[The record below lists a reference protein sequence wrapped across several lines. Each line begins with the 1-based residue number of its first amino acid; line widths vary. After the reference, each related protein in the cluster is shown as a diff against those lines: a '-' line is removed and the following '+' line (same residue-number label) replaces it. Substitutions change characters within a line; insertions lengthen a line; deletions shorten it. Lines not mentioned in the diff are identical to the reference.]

1 MSNRAKSVAPWNES
15 IGMLRGL
22 RPVTRRESLTTS
34 LTLNEFLESKFKK
47 TNYKVGSVVAH
58 QVGTKYGID
67 PGVFSTVRKTPSQ
80 YIIATTGQILR
91 GEAPLDIFGWSTSL
105 SDDGNTIAVGSILN
119 DGVNGLNSGSCRVFT
134 RTTAEEAWI
143 QKGVDIDGEAAQ
155 DYSGW
160 DVSLSA
166 DGDRLVV
173 GAVFND
179 DGVNENTGHV
189 RIYDWN
195 AGTSQWS
202 QVGTD
207 INGSTA
213 GDFFGYSVALSTDK
227 SRIAIGAPYGFGK
240 RGYVSVYRET
250 SGSWTKIA
258 DVEGSAD
265 EGQFGK
271 RLALNDDGTRMV
283 VAAPHA
289 LRDTGVVYLYEVT
302 GAAVNSLATKIG
314 PGFKTKFGY
323 SLDYKANTLAATEFR
338 TTNPIQL
345 FDLSS
350 DSFES
355 EGDALSRRINQISSD
370 VNFNVK
376 LSRDTNHV
384 IISIPTQDTTENVID
399 STVTPQ
405 VKNLGKRA
413 IVRVYKRSAD
423 DWVQLAWDLT
433 SYAGNFDEYG
443 KSISISSDGSIIAVS
458 APRKDDGGVDRG
470 CVNAYTVRP
479 ISFYVKPTITLNGL
493 NPQPMQANTQYVESG
508 AVTDTGAVVTIVGD
522 IEDNTVEGNEF
533 VIRYTAS
540 SNFESTTVERTVVI
554 TKDPTVPV
562 LSFIGEEV
570 VKIPVN
576 GVFNDPGV
584 LSNVPGTITI
594 DDSEVDYQKIGE
606 YRIAYQATSTY
617 GIKSEILYRTVYIVY
632 ETEFDGQELSGKRV
646 CMSRD
651 GYICAVGDF
660 SEDTVKTY
668 EWDAITSEWK
678 QLGADITGP
687 TGSSFGADLAVSTD
701 GLTIAIGAPT
711 FNSPSVT
718 LTGLVRVYSYSFL
731 NNAWEV
737 RGDDIVD
744 GAYGDSMGQL
754 VAISGDGNVVSTG
767 TATPIGAKNPYV
779 FTYTFNAATDTFSQ
793 IHTYTEDVKLPGNV
807 ISKQFSISLNNEGS
821 RLLLG
826 VPVNNFTTGAVFLFD
841 TATGQ
846 TITSVFGGNV
856 GDALGQSVQ
865 FSIGGDRFVIGDV
878 ANEVVKVYSQSS
890 SGSWSQLGNAIT
902 DGVAGNS
909 LGSFVSLSTNG
920 NIVSFSAPSDE
931 QGQGL
936 IYQFAWNGTH
946 WLPNVNEIS
955 NNISGTLF
963 GRRFFV
969 TEDASRFMT
978 ESTFAFQAF
987 RWNSPR
993 AIFSLNGSRIIRRN
1007 VDEVYNYDY
1016 VTTPFNVVTEGVVNS
1031 AVSSDYLIKY
1041 IVTNNGQSD
1050 VVYQLVSVSGELLQL
1065 APDVLAFDE
1074 SATPLNLGWST
1085 SISDDGEQI
1094 AVGAPGFNN
1103 NTGLVKIYRFTPATI
1118 TWDLD
1123 VTLNGPTAG
1132 SSFGYDVCFSGDG
1145 QTIAIGA
1152 PDATNGVV
1160 SVFRYTSG
1168 AWTQLGPDLVG
1179 SADGKFGFSL
1189 GMNLDG
1195 SRVVVG
1201 EPRKAFDINTGA
1213 GGVTTYEYNGTN
1225 WSIVSELSYT
1235 NNQLEHELGYDV
1247 AMTSSNVVLIGA
1259 PTAGPGYV
1267 KLSSYLSGNVP
1278 IFAQPLVFGEKF
1290 GWAVSI
1296 DNSANS
1302 FAVSAPYYDNK
1313 RGRVLVFDAT
1323 TTPPSLKGN
1332 VIVGESP
1339 DDQFGLS
1346 LHMFGNGQKL
1356 MVRAKNGRVSNYT
1369 YNSGQWSV
1377 VDNEV
1382 LTTTA
1387 TDTNFGYALTGSSDG
1402 RRMVVSSPLYDQG
1415 AGLVQVFSNETTKI
1429 SNSDFVAPILTLLGP
1444 TPYRVE
1450 SNAAY
1455 VDQGVRRDDGET
1467 EFTTSGTVDT
1477 TVPGNYTV
1485 EYGAQD
1491 TAGNTSEAIS
1501 RTVTV
1506 VDTTMNNIVT
1516 TLDGPNNNHNNSSV
1530 QLSSDGTRVAIVTG
1544 VSPETETDQYRDIF
1558 ERQGHTPGDGVSG
1571 TSIGVQGNCK
1581 VYDLDA
1587 SVYPPT
1593 FTQFGQTITSSE
1605 RYFATSVKMSQ
1616 DGSKVA
1622 VMSSPDDCSTK
1633 VSVFGLQN
1641 QTYNSLPAPFPRSE
1655 TSSAVDNTFGLPSQ
1669 NQVQPITSNST
1680 FITSLDPRSRVFGNL
1695 FGRDGEKSYR
1705 YQNMATS
1712 SDGRVVAVGKPTSN
1726 GGSVSVY
1733 QLSDALVT
1741 IETFS
1746 QQGGAIAENGPFG
1759 ELDVSDDGSKIVFS
1773 SGTDTFVYN
1782 TSGNVKET
1790 QFSGTETFNAISH
1803 DGSVVA
1809 FPTAKNINFK
1819 PIILTGGDR
1828 ITIAYGETW
1837 VDPGFQCDDPVTVTG
1852 SVDSDVQGDHVVT
1865 YSTATNTQIR
1875 IVRVSAPSTE
1885 IVNLDGSSGQFSNVP
1900 YGPGFLGFKGQWRTQ
1915 DFALFT
1921 VPIQHGT
1928 LSPDNGFQL
1937 SITLNGRI
1945 PNAHGGG
1952 YQYMT
1957 LEVYTDNG
1965 FSSSIDF
1972 TSNGTG
1978 PGEAFSWNGSTF
1990 TDRVRTT
1997 DSVSGTLSGGDL
2009 VRGRVHLYNTYFT
2022 QFSMS
2027 AQLRFGPVSQITN
2040 RTPTITLTGFATNT
2054 IDTGE
2059 DFVDPGFTSDNP
2071 TDILTTEVNHTFPI
2085 AVSCRKA
2092 ILYKATSAVGVHAY
2106 AVRYVSV
2113 EKRPQM
2119 NVFRFQQNAWTQFAN
2134 AITIDESYDLHTTGD
2149 VCVSQFG
2156 SIVAFSKYS
2165 GSAGSIFVFQYSQ
2178 QIFPPAWVQLGSRI
2192 DLTGGSPGFSMAMS
2206 GDGKR
2211 LVIGNPSNQSGGVGD
2226 VLIYD
2231 YNDTSWVSRGQD
2243 LRSLTEGYF
2252 SGAGVTDHSMEY
2264 YGRTVDI
2271 SRDGTQLI
2279 IGSPRFDGLTRGHL
2293 SVFEL
2298 SMVDI
2303 GGVLV
2308 ENFVLK
2314 GDPLISGGTFANRVA
2329 LSNDGNTLITTDE
2342 DPNNATLERVVYYQ
2356 YDGTTW
2362 SDHGYN
2368 HPQSFSI
2375 SSDAGTALVKL
2386 TADGAQLYTLTG
2398 DFRIY
2403 TPTTVEVEAEWEQ
2416 RGADIT
2422 INSLTQP
2429 PVDTHPTPSAGNR
2442 YSPGQF
2448 VTTNNVIG
2456 YAVDLSQDG
2465 NTLAIGMPFLHFSP
2479 SIIRGAAAV
2488 FTYNSGTDAWSQ
2500 VGGLIVPKYEYK
2512 TGLKDVFGTLTS
2524 PGSDYSLNQDAEKVQ
2539 FHGACISLSGDGSYL
2554 CVGSPGY
2561 LQNPVD
2567 LPEKM
2572 DSLPNQGGLTSFTLF
2587 KRNTA
2592 YSPTNDHFSVGWQPI
2607 VTKYSNISESLQ
2619 KYKNKSDVDENKR
2632 ELLGLALQ
2640 VSSDGSFVAYDTR
2653 TDGVKVL
2660 AKGSSKTV
2668 GNILS
2673 GVNEFQRYIVN
2684 DSVLGTLIPDKTKYQ
2699 DGVTIGND
2707 DPDDGTWDE
2716 FVRSG
2721 LVSQPH
2727 LNIARGSSTHT
2738 QYPREP
2744 GFHFY
2749 LAPVSS
2755 ETFKDAN
2762 GTLQATGNY
2771 TDINGTPFPLAGTS
2785 LSSYVSSNSL
2795 VDAVQRGRNFVPLL
2809 HDQSP
2814 LLGPPRYDGTQN
2826 TITSPL
2832 SLDLSDGNLPL
2843 GHEYFHALTG
2853 DDRTYTSQS
2862 HTTTWNS
2869 PEGLGN
2875 TWGTGTQYNFRG
2887 STNYGFGEILSTSAD
2902 CKYMVTRRHLWGE
2915 FAAAGLSSWKGQD
2928 IGTSGVSSQSHLDA
2942 YTGLSDPSH
2951 HMNLLTDYHSFSE
2964 VYVYYRD
2971 SPEDDWVLKGEATP
2985 TMGGGSDKTTTS
2997 ALRYSEA
3004 LELHSGKNIVSLSG
3018 TGRYLNKLEKINGSY
3033 WMNDFGT
3040 SWFGTSFPI
3049 GTLKESLED
3058 SNMDKIVLME
3068 YTMESGIAIP
3078 VTFGR
3083 SWQVNF
3089 TLETR
3094 VVSSF
3099 LNENKPVFTFIFY
3112 APQEPRH
3119 RLGSQHGGFSV
3130 VFNLNP
3136 YQTINLTIHAPGL
3149 KDSSEADYSSL
3160 LSEQF
3165 ASTDFQL
3172 FGAHQD
3178 FSTLLNT
3185 GSQDVQIS
3193 YDNGLITVNVVG
3205 TPQSPH
3211 TYQFVHEELEKQK
3224 EFWDV
3229 ESFVGFSGFV
3239 TLGPYDESSLYL
3251 KDLELTWGTG
3261 PLTTTRAAALGPSD
3275 PALYLIPRNA
3285 IYKTLLESETSSYTR
3300 NMRSING
3307 RHCGLALCME
3317 NFGTESH
3324 ISDDG
3329 MTLLISNFIGVPGDY
3344 QFNKRGNRDK
3354 RTQERWESFSP
3365 MDEMNDFGNCVY
3377 IFKYDQSKNKWVPKS
3392 HKPLLIHGVEI
3403 EVEEMIANQ
3412 RIGRDE
3418 GGYYTFKYGRKEK
3431 CGYDPYAPPR
3441 VETQFHNDLPTSGP
3455 GPSTPGSLYTGMNGF
3470 GNYITEFQVD
3480 VPRSSPPV
3488 DADFNALRE
3497 YLEVNNPCHR
3507 IAPYPIFP
3515 SYFDFRFHAKDSEVA
3530 KHGDGVLGVQT
3541 PFGDNTA
3548 NGDGY
3553 EWDTVSNVRAPVQP
3567 GHHQCR
3573 RRDNL
3578 DYTSQFA
3585 RSCSLSGDGNVV
3597 AICEPNWN
3605 PLYDG
3610 NDIGKA
3616 DGTFESGTI
3625 PDYPGPAGPH
3635 SHGTWNKDLVY
3646 QRIHRDFCR
3655 STVTTG
3661 SVQYDEHDTTQ
3672 IPGGGPLPPHKGGDT
3687 KYWVPYRPSSDITSG
3702 AQRTHFESPGL
3713 VARGYRNAV
3722 RPGDPGRVLFLRY
3735 NSAEDKYDIDKS
3747 LPPFYSIQLLNHV
3760 EDSVRQM
3767 RHNIN
3772 TSSNL
3777 LDSQG
3782 GFQYTIFKC
3791 ELNYTGDEVTFF
3803 ACYPSDFM
3811 QRHGISSVTNR
3822 AGIYTFK
3829 LKATIPEETVRAET
3843 GDTPSAWGSNFYTSW
3858 YPPQWFE
3865 NPLTV
3870 NAPNHLGHPH
3880 EGWVLTYTNQW
3891 ELKSKIL
3898 TDDFGAIHDIPN
3910 TQLYF
3915 KGDTSLVHSGP
3926 NHDPNKFN
3934 VVHDLGIGLQVAYPG
3949 WDYPMQIVEPMTHLA
3964 WYIRGETRDDD
3975 KDAKVITQRRYLNN
3989 WRSTHPG
3996 HSWENLLTTPQF
4008 PLGLK
4013 SYEDGSILFYGGMV
4027 TSETRV
4033 WLFQNSTNVI
4043 PDDFFGTSYPQTN
4056 DPNRVDF
4063 TVVSAVYAPSTKR
4076 LVVTNYTKP
4085 QPAAGTPTTFPDP
4098 QLIISLCQFETD
4110 TNDASM
4116 MYGKLRKIYS
4126 FDNYDN
4132 FVSTYDT
4139 SYSYGRTNSDLVL
4152 TSGLKTD
4159 YVIDASGVVGLPQT
4173 AVVGLAGVAAGFET
4187 FQPFTMPGLS
4197 LAVNEDASVI
4207 LFSSGANFKKNVF
4220 RGNGSTPE
4228 EIRTGNGAVHGAINS
4243 SPPFI
4248 SGLQEFAQVH
4258 TITYSTIEQTT
4269 DDWAVQTVIPNDTT
4283 PFLESYGFLG
4293 DGASSLI
4300 TYDATIHKS
4309 GVSNGDRSIG
4319 YGNYPSKLW
4328 PTSYLTLSPNNQY
4341 LSIGKPIYDPS
4352 NATTTNLG
4360 FREGSVSV
4368 LKAENIEKPRKS
4380 VKNLT
4385 LLDIL
4390 NKIDIA
4396 SPTQNL
4402 GNKHILNLYE
4412 PLTIAMSRDGK
4423 TIAIASPLGKV
4434 SNPQTQTFPFYE
4446 GEKYFTLASE
4456 VNTEDEWVNAPSP
4469 TDYYHLR
4476 DTYTSDKNL
4485 RSWVQ
4490 LYSLVDGRWVE
4501 KGKLIKPVDTG
4512 APGRPI
4518 IYNPHSSID
4527 LPNSDEHTN
4536 GMMHYPGQMD
4546 YTPKNFR
4553 ISLGQFMDLSEDG
4566 SRLVVSAMKA
4576 SLNSNTSGIRNPSQ
4590 KPEQIHEV
4598 YIYDYNAVADEWT
4611 ANRTPDGRFKA
4622 FDGGDYT
4629 TFPERIFVNNV
4640 YNHSLDTTTGIY
4652 SNELQWDDVYLD
4664 ATQTEDKD
4672 NGSER
4677 ERRTVGSVSGVAIS
4691 PNGQRISVSFS
4702 NYSSSNLGS
4711 YPTDTYPGAP
4721 SIPDT
4726 SRCVEMVLVFE
4737 YHKNWFKYPTEE
4749 ENAIV
4754 HEIGG
4759 LVRNS
4764 EPAAQPHFD
4773 DNVGLN
4779 VFPRNVNASGQTFGV
4794 NIFQAQKQ
4802 LFTGWSNYTP
4812 KTKDYE
4818 NVYITG
4824 GEYANWKLLHW
4835 EFFTG
4840 ELRLAEVN
4848 NQYEHAAQP
4857 GSYTRALDIPHSIV
4871 SGLKFCGNDA
4881 VLIERYDNSAGTD
4894 KGVYEK
4900 QYDGPSRVNPRVKF
4914 TQYNPPVTE
4923 IVSEHNLEPISRPA
4937 KKKLCS
4943 YGFVDFGSFYH
4954 DEHLKAH
4961 NAYKFPCL
4969 LVLDELAPYQDASGT
4984 PYSTSIPGYTGA
4996 DINYIPNAGIKR
5008 QVVQTD
5014 GGYAVEWAEGAM
5026 NLRPTNTTGT
5036 PAFDEY
5042 PLENEDGGKDG
5053 THWIN
5058 PITGW
5063 IRVDFCRKLPVEF
5076 QRDYYGNIVSGLQGQ
5091 YAAMG
5096 AERFDE
5102 TPFSV
5107 DVASTYVNAEGHIQ
5121 PTRVVFGIP
5130 QAANHRGKI
5139 AVFDITTAKR
5149 PIEMVNAANFRNY
5162 DVILEQVGS
5171 DIFGDEVK
5179 GRFGE
5184 SVSISEDGLRI
5195 AVGNRP
5201 FYLDPSRGADYDTP
5215 VPTKVYLCEWDAA
5228 RLQFI
5233 TSVTTQFPVVG
5244 PLEDP
5249 LLNEPSLASSVP
5261 TLTEYQNFFANTV
5274 DSCAYTKFGRPPCL
5288 ELPDIDVGMQS
5299 DGTILF
5305 EKPHVVWIDS
5315 RYRAAKV
5322 KLSGDG
5328 TRVLVSVFNGFYVL
5342 DLGDPSQLMFSQ
5354 IGTAIK
5360 EATPSSVGM
5369 GGFRYVWDQN
5379 EFPYS
5384 NATFSQDGKTVVV
5397 PWGNIPDE
5405 FASFDGDFE
5414 KKFSI
5419 FALNDSNTVWVETET
5434 QTVEGASVGWARD
5447 GSYTTN
5453 NSAPVEHTYLAVL
5466 SGDKNRVTSIYMGTP
5481 STTATPGLSGVP
5493 LDPVLRQYLISGTQQ
5508 IPSWSQIGVDIILQ
5522 GKDLNRQSISSAILC
5537 ESQHITEYNVFKK
5550 TRFRRPCAFTMSD
5563 AGDKIAIGQDN
5574 DYVFYSQARKV
5585 ESASFTGS
5593 YGDTISTGSVTIFSY
5608 DAVNTTWKTQKV
5620 AVPDDENLLNF
5631 QGGGIR
5637 RQYAP
5642 GSAVNPETWFDLRR
5656 RARFGHALEF
5666 SGDGNTLVVSAPELR
5681 NGLGTI
5687 FFFDTSAEVVTE
5699 KLTTNTRFHNT
5710 ETIYDGEIH
5719 DNLGN
5724 PGGLGSF
5731 GYSLAVNND
5740 ATRMVVS
5747 VPDYAKFYDHWL
5759 RPSTWPLG
5767 ANSGRV
5773 IVADYDSTLT
5783 PVRRVTNPYLRTLGG
5798 SETLVPYAIEQVQG
5812 LSVGFSG
5819 ASSRFNYDGG
5829 EVLALLTGK
5838 KAVFIS
5844 DDGNTIGYT
5853 VTGDQFTAVGT
5864 RLDDGGFP
5872 YPMANQVRPWLYTT
5886 DPDRG
5891 LYQRVVVATKDQD
5904 GNFVAR
5910 ANNIFSKRL
5919 KDHYSLSPASNREVR
5934 DQKKE
5939 YMYVSDDGKRVIYSA
5954 QSRAHDLLITNAS
5967 FDSSPHIFAFYY
5979 DDVTGQYEEQGLGDV
5994 LAGPGY
6000 NYTVSRPQYPRAN
6013 TQLSAGHFSRES
6025 TAGFFTTRY
6034 PANYGGT
6041 YPFPYKI
6048 RAARSYE
6055 FSMDKT
6061 GNKVVVLSP
6070 FERGGTTNAI
6080 TFDYP
6085 LVTTGPAPVTQ
6096 WLWSAGV
6103 HTFIWKSETTERY
6116 EQGTGTTTSLGS
6128 NPVTLQKGF
6137 DPEPPSP
6144 TNDNSQIV
6152 LSTSSQ
6158 AGTRA
6163 EDHKLAM
6170 SRDGTKLILICHV
6183 VDGGG
6188 TSTGTKVSVYEWD
6201 ESNLQWTFLN
6211 TTNLTYSALSVSF
6224 SPSDLDMN
6232 SQALSDYSSPQDVLP
6247 NPAVSEDG
6255 SRLVLEYRQG
6265 PVLKR
6270 KEVVFDI
6277 QSSGLLQF
6285 VSSFSVTTQN
6295 GAGGGDATVQYGS
6308 ASDPQIT
6315 PRLSRDGSRLFQ
6327 QSYQNGVFGIGVFD
6341 CTTGTSLELVET
6353 DQDRIKGQSSFHY
6366 DTVFNI
6372 SQSDETTNIIVSS
6385 PYEDTGNSQVK
6396 GVFDIYE
6403 IFDATLPVGFD
6414 NQNVTIIDSPTDSE
6428 VIGGY
6433 QLQANIRFGESI
6445 DVAGDNIIISRG
6457 GIHNTGTGI
6466 MVDKDGSARRDG
6478 LLTFIN
6484 NGGLEVAEIW
6494 SKTGSTW
6501 SKDSTYQRLKTT
6513 TNNLTD
6519 TNHLYELTSWSSV
6532 FPWMAN
6538 AKISDGGDFSIF
6550 GLRSIKEWASDATT
6564 TTRQRNQISLLK
6576 RTHDLT
6582 PPIALVGPS
6591 VVEVAAGTT
6600 YVDQGATADAGL
6612 TVVTSGEVNTD
6623 ILGTYVVRY
6632 TVTRTGLSNF
6642 VERTVKVVLPTAPP
6656 TVTLIGDAS
6665 VTLEQPVSYTEPDP
6679 PATFTG
6685 GVLERYGVPPDGS
6698 VSGVFTI
6705 RYVVR
6710 NGLGVAQAERT
6721 VTINPDTTPPI
6732 LTIFGGDIV
6741 HKVNTNYRDPSFIG
6755 SDGNENVL
6763 TTTPPYLL
6771 TVKDIGNF
6779 RGTTQIT
6786 YSATDQ
6792 VGNTGTQLRSV
6803 TVKDDFEASTV
6814 TTPESVV
6821 AIAGTGNRVA
6831 SVVGQDLSLHETG
6844 GALVNTW
6851 TGVGAQTVKLNSD
6864 GTVIAFTTSSRVFVY
6879 EYTSSWVE
6887 RQPEAAYSGFGVPGA
6902 TAFSIELSDDA
6913 STLAVSYPGGTTAF
6927 IEEVA
6932 VFRWNG
6938 TAYTLDYNQGSAESI
6953 GLGTSMSL
6961 KSDGT
6966 RLALG
6971 YPNKNF
6977 STGADI
6983 ASTVYSFTTPSPIL
6997 NGVRKVGIFA
7007 KYYKLTSYGVYGA
7020 NNTMYWSF
7028 NLGSSWKLSWEWY
7041 IYGPRWGGA
7050 DDMRFIYFATNPITA
7065 YQASVHNGYNNF
7077 YEFWLGDTHQI
7088 RDNRDVYQKTA
7099 NVYYGTRRFL
7109 KVEVEYDNGV
7119 MTSTVR
7125 DLYSQELISTISHDF
7140 GTAHQHLWNTQTY
7153 FGFSGR
7159 TGGVSSSQWIRNI
7172 NLSSVVENVG
7182 EVEVFD
7188 RAGPSS
7194 WSRAGDVIT
7203 GGIENQKLG
7212 SVVKLSGDGSTLVN
7226 VNNGRD
7232 GNGQK
7237 VEVFA
7242 KTGANWVKNQTLL
7255 DNVITRTTDANDGD
7269 DRVDISDDGSLLVYA
7284 KGVGTETYTTHPNG
7298 LTSKTLDG
7306 FKLDGGV
7313 YKHAMVIPS
7322 LPSASTQ
7329 RVVLARNKSKVLINS
7344 SVFDIAE
7351 SIFTPII
7358 TLNQSD
7364 DVDPLVVSSY
7374 SEQGGVSSDGATV
7387 QIHSSSET
7395 VLSTAG
7401 IYRVRYFTSTGGF
7414 RVRTVQILG

>member
-1 MSNRAKSVAPWNES
+1 MSNRTKSVAPWNES

-105 SDDGNTIAVGSILN
+105 TDDGNTIAVGSILN

-166 DGDRLVV
+166 DGDRLVI

-207 INGSTA
+207 LNGSTA

-227 SRIAIGAPYGFGK
+227 SRIAIGSPYGFGK

-302 GAAVNSLATKIG
+302 GAAVNNLATKIG
-314 PGFKTKFGY
+314 PGFDTKFGY
-323 SLDYKANTLAATEFR
+323 SLDYKANTLAVTEFR

-355 EGDALSRRINQISSD
+355 EGDALSRQINQISSD

-384 IISIPTQDTTENVID
+384 IISIPTQDTTENVLD
-399 STVTPQ
+399 STITPQ
-405 VKNLGKRA
+405 VKNQGKRA

-433 SYAGNFDEYG
+433 SYADNFDEYG
-443 KSISISSDGSIIAVS
+443 KSISISADGSIITVS
-458 APRKDDGGVDRG
+458 APRKDDGGVDTG
-470 CVNAYTVRP
+470 CVTAYTVRP

-617 GIKSEILYRTVYIVY
+617 GIKSEILYRTIYVVY

-678 QLGADITGP
+678 QLGSDITGP

-718 LTGLVRVYSYSFL
+718 LTGLVRVYRYSFL
-731 NNAWEV
+731 NNTWEV

-779 FTYTFNAATDTFSQ
+779 FTYTFNTATDTFSQ

-807 ISKQFSISLNNEGS
+807 ISKQFSISLNNDGS

-846 TITSVFGGNV
+846 TIASIFGGNV
-856 GDALGQSVQ
+856 GDGLGQSVQ
-865 FSIGGDRFVIGDV
+865 FSIGGDRFAVGDV
-878 ANEVVKVYSQSS
+878 ANEVVKVYGQSS

-909 LGSFVSLSTNG
+909 LGSFVSLSSNG

-946 WLPNVNEIS
+946 WLPNVSEFT
-955 NNISGTLF
+955 NNITGTLF

-987 RWNSPR
+987 KWNSPR
-993 AIFSLNGSRIIRRN
+993 AIFSLNGSRIIRKN

-1016 VTTPFNVVTEGVVNS
+1016 VTTSFNVVTEGVVNS

-1065 APDVLAFDE
+1065 ALNVVAFDE

-1085 SISDDGEQI
+1085 SISSDGEQI

-1103 NTGLVKIYRFTPATI
+1103 STGLVKIYRFAPATI

-1123 VTLNGPTAG
+1123 VTLNGPNAG

-1145 QTIAIGA
+1145 QTIASSA
-1152 PDATNGVV
+1152 PDSGIVR
-1160 SVFRYTSG
+1160 VFRYTSG

-1189 GMNLDG
+1189 AMNQDG
-1195 SRVVVG
+1195 SRVAIG
-1201 EPRKAFDINTGA
+1201 EPRKAFDVNTGA

-1225 WSIVSELSYT
+1225 WSIVSDLSYT

-1296 DNSANS
+1296 ESSGDS

-1323 TTPPSLKGN
+1323 TTPPSLKGGP
-1332 VIVGESP
+1332 IVGEAP
-1339 DDQFGLS
+1339 GDQFGSS

-1356 MVRAKNGRVSNYT
+1356 MVRAKSGRVSNYA

-1402 RRMVVSSPLYDQG
+1402 RRMVISSPLYDQG
-1415 AGLVQVFSNETTKI
+1415 AGLVQVFSNETSKI

-1444 TPYRVE
+1444 TPYRVG
-1450 SNAAY
+1450 SNNPY

-1467 EFTTSGTVDT
+1467 EFTATESVDT
-1477 TVPGNYTV
+1477 ATPGNYTV
-1485 EYGAQD
+1485 EYQAQD
-1491 TAGNTSEAIS
+1491 TAGNFSEVIS

-1506 VDTTMNNIVT
+1506 VDTATNNIVA

-1544 VSPETETDQYRDIF
+1544 VSPEKETDQYRDIKGPGF
-1558 ERQGHTPGDGVSG
+1558 VPYEELQQSIGDGMSG
-1571 TSIGVQGNCK
+1571 SSIGVQGNCK
-1581 VYDLDA
+1581 VYDLDT

-1593 FTQFGQTITSSE
+1593 FMQFGQTITSSE
-1605 RYFATSVKMSQ
+1605 RYFATSVKMTR
-1616 DGSKVA
+1616 DGTKLA

-1641 QTYNSLPAPFPRSE
+1641 ETFTSLTAPFPRTE
-1655 TSSAVDNTFGLPSQ
+1655 TSSATDNIFGLPSQ

-1680 FITSLDPRSRVFGNL
+1680 FIASLDPRHRVFGNL
-1695 FGRDGEKSYR
+1695 FGRDGEKPYR

-1712 SDGRVVAVGKPTSN
+1712 SDGKVIAVGKPTSS

-1733 QLSDALVT
+1733 QLSNALVT

-1746 QQGGAIAENGPFG
+1746 QQGGNIAENGPFG
-1759 ELDVSDDGSKIVFS
+1759 ELDVSDDGSKIIFS

-1782 TSGNVKET
+1782 TSGVKEA

-1803 DGSVVA
+1803 DGTVIA
-1809 FPTAKNINFK
+1809 FPTAKNIDYK
-1819 PIILTGGDR
+1819 PITLLGGDR
-1828 ITIAYGETW
+1828 ITIAYGEAW
-1837 VDPGFQCDDPVTVTG
+1837 VDPGYQCDDAVTVTG

-1875 IVRVSAPSTE
+1875 IVRVSAPPASE
-1885 IVNLDGSSGQFSNVP
+1885 IVNLSGSSGQITNIP
-1900 YGPGFLGFKGQWRTQ
+1900 YGPGFLGFRGQWRTQ

-1928 LSPDNGFQL
+1928 LSPDDGFIL

-1957 LEVYTDNG
+1957 LQVYTDNG
-1965 FSSSIDF
+1965 FSSSINF

-1990 TDRVRTT
+1990 TNRVRTKQAA
-1997 DSVSGTLSGGDL
+1997 SGTLSGGDF
-2009 VRGRVHLYNTYFT
+2009 VRGRLHLYNTYFT
-2022 QFSMS
+2022 EFEMS
-2027 AQLRFGPVSQITN
+2027 AQLQFGSVTLTPS

-2092 ILYKATSAVGVHAY
+2092 ILYKATSGDAGVHAY

-2119 NVFRFQQNAWTQFAN
+2119 NLYRFQQNTWTQFAN
-2134 AITIDESYDLHTTGD
+2134 AITVDESYDLHTTGD

-2192 DLTGGSPGFSMAMS
+2192 DLTGESPGFSMAMS

-2211 LVIGNPSNQSGGVGD
+2211 LVIGNPSNQQGGTGE

-2243 LRSLTEGYF
+2243 LRTLTEGYF

-2279 IGSPRFDGLTRGHL
+2279 IGSPRFDALKRGHL

-2298 SMVDI
+2298 SNDEF
-2303 GGVLV
+2303 L
-2308 ENFVLK
+2308 LK

-2375 SSDAGTALVKL
+2375 SSDTGTALVKL
-2386 TADGAQLYTLTG
+2386 TADGTQLYTLTG

-2422 INSLTQP
+2422 ISSLTQP

-2465 NTLAIGMPFLHFSP
+2465 NTLAIGMPFLTFSP

-2488 FTYNSGTDAWSQ
+2488 FTYDSGTDAWSQ
-2500 VGGLIVPKYEYK
+2500 SGGLIVPKYEYK
-2512 TGLKDVFGTLTS
+2512 AGLKDLFDPPHGS
-2524 PGSDYSLNQDAEKVQ
+2524 GSDYSLNQDAEKVQ

-2592 YSPTNDHFSVGWQPI
+2592 YSPTNNHFSVGWQPI

-2619 KYKNKSDVDENKR
+2619 KYKNKSYVDENKR

-2653 TDGVKVL
+2653 TDGVKIL
-2660 AKGSSKTV
+2660 ARGSNKTV

-2673 GVNEFQRYIVN
+2673 GINDFQRYTVN
-2684 DSVLGTLIPDKTKYQ
+2684 DSVLGALVPDKTKYG
-2699 DGVTIGND
+2699 DGVKVSFD

-2716 FVRSG
+2716 FVPSG

-2727 LNIARGSSTHT
+2727 LNIARTSSTHT

-2744 GFHFY
+2744 GFHWY
-2749 LAPVSS
+2749 MAPVSS
-2755 ETFKDAN
+2755 SVFKDSN
-2762 GTLQATGNY
+2762 GVIQAHGNY
-2771 TDINGTPFPLAGTS
+2771 DNSNGNKCNLAGTS
-2785 LSSYVSSNSL
+2785 ISNYVTSDSVGAAGNFTTENK
-2795 VDAVQRGRNFVPLL
+2795 RGRNFAPLL

-2814 LLGPPRYDGTQN
+2814 LLGPPIYGGANN
-2826 TITSPL
+2826 TIPSPL
-2832 SLDLSDGNLPL
+2832 SLDLTDGNIPS
-2843 GHEYFHALTG
+2843 GTQYFHILVG
-2853 DDRTYTSQS
+2853 DDRTYTSQTQ
-2862 HTTTWNS
+2862 TTTWDS

-2875 TWGTGTQYNFRG
+2875 TWGSTFNNQYNFRG
-2887 STNYGFGEILSTSAD
+2887 STNYNFGEILSTSAD
-2902 CKYMVTRRHLWGE
+2902 CRYMVTRRHLWGE
-2915 FAAAGLSSWKGQD
+2915 FAAAGLGSWKGQH
-2928 IGTSGVSSQSHLDA
+2928 TGVTSSQSHLDA
-2942 YTGLSDPSH
+2942 YISNPPSGMDASH
-2951 HMNLLTDYHSFSE
+2951 HKNLLTDYHSFSE

-2971 SPEDDWVLKGEATP
+2971 SPDDDWVLKGEATP
-2985 TMGGGSDKTTTS
+2985 SMGESIDLDSVSAWSTQGIDRRTALKTATS

-3004 LELHSGKNIVSLSG
+3004 LELHSGKNIISFSG
-3018 TGRYLNKLEKINGSY
+3018 ADIYLDKLERINGSFWINKY
-3033 WMNDFGT
+3033 GYDSSSYT
-3040 SWFGTSFPI
+3040 HTPVD
-3049 GTLKESLED
+3049 LQESLQITQD
-3058 SNMDKIVLME
+3058 IIYLKPP
-3068 YTMESGIAIP
+3068 THPQESGIAFP

-3083 SWQVNF
+3083 SWQVK
-3089 TLETR
+3089 
-3094 VVSSF
+3094 F
-3099 LNENKPVFTFIFY
+3099 LLPAFAAPSEGELVFIFF
-3112 APQEPRH
+3112 AVNEPRH
-3119 RLGSQHGGFSV
+3119 RFSSQHGGFTIFLDFGTQRVTIRKPTVQNITNTNVYSSTGPVPYDLSV
-3130 VFNLNP
+3130 VDFFISNP
-3136 YQTINLTIHAPGL
+3136 TPT
-3149 KDSSEADYSSL
+3149 EA
-3160 LSEQF
+3160 EI
-3165 ASTDFQL
+3165 T
-3172 FGAHQD
+3172 
-3178 FSTLLNT
+3178 
-3185 GSQDVQIS
+3185 
-3193 YDNGLITVNVVG
+3193 YDNGTITI
-3205 TPQSPH
+3205 TLRYQLHPPDTF
-3211 TYQFVHEELEKQK
+3211 TYTFTGDELLAQK
-3224 EFWDV
+3224 NLW
-3229 ESFVGFSGFV
+3229 
-3239 TLGPYDESSLYL
+3239 
-3251 KDLELTWGTG
+3251 DLESYAGLGAYSNSSSTKIAVQDLHITWGTG
-3261 PLTTTRAAALGPSD
+3261 PLTATRAVALGEFD
-3275 PALYLIPRNA
+3275 PAGYLIPRNA

-3317 NFGTESH
+3317 NFGTEAC
-3324 ISDDG
+3324 IADDG
-3329 MTLLISNFIGVPGDY
+3329 MTILISNFIGVPGDY
-3344 QFNKRGNRDK
+3344 QFNKRQARNK

-3392 HKPLLIHGVEI
+3392 HKPLLIHGVEV
-3403 EVEEMIANQ
+3403 EVEDMVANQ
-3412 RIGRDE
+3412 ST
-3418 GGYYTFKYGRKEK
+3418 GGYGQTEK
-3431 CGYDPYAPPR
+3431 VGYDPYALPR

-3470 GNYITEFQVD
+3470 GNYITQFNVD

-3488 DADFNALRE
+3488 DADLNALRE

-3507 IAPYPIFP
+3507 IAPYPIFA
-3515 SYFDFRFHAKDSEVA
+3515 SYFDFRFHSKDSTQK
-3530 KHGDGVLGVQT
+3530 KHGGGVLGVQT

-3553 EWDTVSNVRAPVQP
+3553 EWDTLNSLRAPIQP

-3585 RSCSLSGDGNVV
+3585 RSCSLSGDGNVI

-3616 DGTFESGTI
+3616 DGTFEVGTI
-3625 PDYPGPAGPH
+3625 ADWPGPAGPH
-3635 SHGTWNKDLVY
+3635 GGSGTWNKDLVY

-3655 STVTTG
+3655 STVSTG

-3672 IPGGGPLPPHKGGDT
+3672 IPGGGSLPPHKGGDT
-3687 KYWVPYRPSSDITSG
+3687 KYWVPYRPSSDITS
-3702 AQRTHFESPGL
+3702 AVQDSHFESPGL
-3713 VARGYRNAV
+3713 VARGFRTAV

-3735 NSAEDKYDIDKS
+3735 NAAEDTYDIDKS
-3747 LPPFYSIQLLNHV
+3747 VPPFYSIQLLNHV
-3760 EDSVRQM
+3760 EDDVRQK
-3767 RHNIN
+3767 RHDIN
-3772 TSSNL
+3772 TSTPTSAA
-3777 LDSQG
+3777 QG

-3811 QRHGISSVTNR
+3811 QRHGISSVNNR
-3822 AGIYTFK
+3822 VGIYTFK
-3829 LKATIPEETVRAET
+3829 LKAAIPEETVRAET

-3858 YPPQWFE
+3858 YPPHWFE
-3865 NPLTV
+3865 NPLSV

-3898 TDDFGAIHDIPN
+3898 TSDFGVIHDIPN

-3926 NHDPNKFN
+3926 NHDENKFN
-3934 VVHDLGIGLQVAYPG
+3934 CVHNNPGFQV
-3949 WDYPMQIVEPMTHLA
+3949 DYPRDPVIGPLPHGA
-3964 WYIRGETRDDD
+3964 WYASSHGETRDDD
-3975 KDAKVITQRRYLNN
+3975 KDAKVITQRRYSNN

-3996 HSWENLLTTPQF
+3996 HSWENLFTTPQF
-4008 PLGLK
+4008 PLSLK
-4013 SYEDGSILFYGGMV
+4013 SYEDGSVLFSGGMV
-4027 TSETRV
+4027 NISTKV

-4043 PDDFFGTSYPQTN
+4043 PDDFFGTSYPQPN

-4132 FVSTYDT
+4132 YVSTYDT

-4152 TSGLKTD
+4152 SSGLKTD

-4173 AVVGLAGVAAGFET
+4173 AVVGLTGVAAGFET
-4187 FQPFTMPGLS
+4187 IQPFTMPGLS

-4220 RGNGSTPE
+4220 RGNGSTTE
-4228 EIRTGNGAVHGAINS
+4228 EIRTGNGVVFGTQSS

-4248 SGLQEFAQVH
+4248 SGLQEFGQVH

-4269 DDWAVQTVIPNDTT
+4269 NDWAVQSVIPNDTT

-4293 DGASSLI
+4293 DGVSSLI
-4300 TYDATIHKS
+4300 TYDATIHE
-4309 GVSNGDRSIG
+4309 SITDAVG

-4328 PTSYLTLSPNNQY
+4328 PSSYLSLSPNNLY
-4341 LSIGKPIYDPS
+4341 LSIGKPINDPS
-4352 NATTTNLG
+4352 NATTTGL
-4360 FREGSVSV
+4360 REGSVSV
-4368 LKAENIEKPRKS
+4368 LKVENTEKPRKS

-4385 LLDIL
+4385 ILDIL
-4390 NKIDIA
+4390 NKIEIG
-4396 SPTQNL
+4396 SPAENTY
-4402 GNKHILNLYE
+4402 GFLNLYE
-4412 PLTIAMSRDGK
+4412 PLSIAMSRDGK
-4423 TIAIASPLGKV
+4423 TIAIASPLGKI

-4446 GEKYFTLASE
+4446 GENYFTLASD
-4456 VNTEDEWVNAPSP
+4456 VNTHDEWVNAPTP
-4469 TDYYHLR
+4469 TTPLE
-4476 DTYTSDKNL
+4476 DTFTSDKNL

-4490 LYSLVDGRWVE
+4490 IYSLVDGQWVA

-4512 APGRPI
+4512 APGRPFVK
-4518 IYNPHSSID
+4518 NPHSSID
-4527 LPNSDEHTN
+4527 LPNSDFTGN
-4536 GMMHYPGQMD
+4536 GAYYSPQQAD

-4553 ISLGQFMDLSEDG
+4553 ISMGQFMDLSEDG
-4566 SRLVVSAMKA
+4566 TRLVVSAMKS
-4576 SLNSNTSGIRNPSQ
+4576 SLNSNEVGIRNPSQ
-4590 KPEQIHEV
+4590 EPEQIHEV
-4598 YIYDYNAVADEWT
+4598 YIYDYNATVDEWT
-4611 ANRTPDGRFKA
+4611 ANRTPDGSFKA
-4622 FDGGDYT
+4622 FSGGDYT
-4629 TFPERIFVNNV
+4629 TYPERIFVNNL
-4640 YNHSLDTTTGIY
+4640 YKQNLNTTNGIY
-4652 SNELQWDDVYLD
+4652 SNELQWDGYLD
-4664 ATQTEDKD
+4664 ATRTVAND
-4672 NGSER
+4672 NASER
-4677 ERRTVGSVSGVAIS
+4677 ERYALGSVSGVAIS
-4691 PNGQRISVSFS
+4691 PNGQRISISFS
-4702 NYSSSNLGS
+4702 NYSSSDLGQNS
-4711 YPTDTYPGAP
+4711 DA
-4721 SIPDT
+4721 
-4726 SRCVEMVLVFE
+4726 SRCVEIVVIFE
-4737 YHKNWFKYPTEE
+4737 YHQNWFKYPT
-4749 ENAIV
+4749 ALDGTITQY
-4754 HEIGG
+4754 GG
-4759 LVRNS
+4759 LVRNTES
-4764 EPAAQPHFD
+4764 ESQLLFD

-4779 VFPRNVNASGQTFGV
+4779 VFPRNINASGESYGN
-4794 NIFQAQKQ
+4794 NIFGGLGYA
-4802 LFTGWSNYTP
+4802 P

-4835 EFFTG
+4835 EFFTA
-4840 ELRLAEVN
+4840 ELRLGEFSGTGIDR
-4848 NQYEHAAQP
+4848 P
-4857 GSYTRALDIPHSIV
+4857 GSDTYTRALDIPHSIV

-4881 VLIERYDNSAGTD
+4881 VLVERYDNSAGTD
-4894 KGVYEK
+4894 RGVYEK
-4900 QYDGPSRVNPRVKF
+4900 SWYSVNPVVKF
-4914 TQYNPPVTE
+4914 VSDNPPTTE
-4923 IVSEHNLEPISRPA
+4923 ITEALGSSGSTGGRPL
-4937 KKKLCS
+4937 KKKLHYYVPNYYIMGPDDTYKPYNS
-4943 YGFVDFGSFYH
+4943 
-4954 DEHLKAH
+4954 
-4961 NAYKFPCL
+4961 YKFPCL
-4969 LVLDELAPYQDASGT
+4969 LVLDELAPFQNADGTSYQS
-4984 PYSTSIPGYTGA
+4984 SESSF
-4996 DINYIPNAGIKR
+4996 YIPDPGIKR
-5008 QVVQTD
+5008 RVVKTAD
-5014 GGYAVEWAEGAM
+5014 GFAVEWTEGTVS
-5026 NLRPTNTTGT
+5026 LQPTNYNDL
-5036 PAFDEY
+5036 PI
-5042 PLENEDGGKDG
+5042 ENQDWGKDD

-5063 IRVDFCRKLPVEF
+5063 LRVDFCKKLPVEM
-5076 QRDYYGNIVSGLQGQ
+5076 QRDSYGVLLPNKQSQ
-5091 YAAMG
+5091 YAAISP
-5096 AERFDE
+5096 ERWDE

-5107 DVASTYVNAEGHIQ
+5107 DVATSYVNEQGHIQ

-5139 AVFDITTAKR
+5139 AVFDVTTAKR
-5149 PIEMVNAANFRNY
+5149 PINLHNFTNFRNY
-5162 DVILEQVGS
+5162 DIVLEQVGP
-5171 DIFGDEVK
+5171 DVFGDEVK

-5184 SVSISEDGLRI
+5184 NVSISEDGLRI

-5215 VPTKVYLCEWDAA
+5215 VPTKVYLCEWDATK
-5228 RLQFI
+5228 LQFI
-5233 TSVTTQFPVVG
+5233 TSVTTQFPVIG
-5244 PLEDP
+5244 PLENP
-5249 LLNEPSLASSVP
+5249 LSSVP

-5288 ELPDIDVGMQS
+5288 ELPPIDVGMQS

-5315 RYRAAKV
+5315 RYRESKV

-5328 TRVLVSVFNGFYVL
+5328 TRLLVSVFNGFYVF
-5342 DLGDPSQLMFSQ
+5342 DLQDRSSKVFSE
-5354 IGTAIK
+5354 IGKAIK
-5360 EATPSSVGM
+5360 EPSTSST
-5369 GGFRYVWDQN
+5369 QN
-5379 EFPYS
+5379 HFPYS
-5384 NATFSQDGKTVVV
+5384 NATFSENGKTIVV
-5397 PWGNIPDE
+5397 PWGTVPLDP
-5405 FASFDGDFE
+5405 GDFE

-5419 FALNDSNTVWVETET
+5419 YKLNDSNTEWTNNGGT
-5434 QTVEGASVGWARD
+5434 QTVEGATINFTGVGNP
-5447 GSYTTN
+5447 T
-5453 NSAPVEHTYLAVL
+5453 PIEHTYLAVL
-5466 SGDKNRVTSIYMGTP
+5466 SENSNRVTSIYMGTP

-5493 LDPVLRQYLISGTQQ
+5493 LDPVLRQYLVSGTQQ
-5508 IPSWSQIGVDIILQ
+5508 IPSWSQIGVDIILE
-5522 GKDLNRQSISSAILC
+5522 GKNLNRQSVGSATLC
-5537 ESQHITEYNVFKK
+5537 RGTHIASNK
-5550 TRFRRPCAFTMSD
+5550 TFDEARFRRQCAFTMSD
-5563 AGDKIAIGQDN
+5563 TATKIAIGQDH
-5574 DYVFYSQARKV
+5574 DDVFYSQARKAV
-5585 ESASFTGS
+5585 SASFTGS
-5593 YGDTISTGSVTIFSY
+5593 YGETIKSGSVTIFSY

-5620 AVPDDENLLNF
+5620 SVPDEESLLNF

-5637 RQYAP
+5637 R
-5642 GSAVNPETWFDLRR
+5642 VNPGAGVDETWIDLQR

-5687 FFFDTSAEVVTE
+5687 FFFDTSTEVATE
-5699 KLTTNTRFHNT
+5699 KIAQNVRFDNI
-5710 ETIYDGEIH
+5710 ETIYNGPG
-5719 DNLGN
+5719 LTN
-5724 PGGLGSF
+5724 PSSFGSF
-5731 GYSLAVNND
+5731 GYSLAVNDD
-5740 ATRMVVS
+5740 ATRLVVG
-5747 VPDYAKFYDHWL
+5747 VPDYGQFGDML
-5759 RPSTWPLG
+5759 
-5767 ANSGRV
+5767 NSGRV

-5783 PVRRVTNPYLRTLGG
+5783 PVRRVTNPYIRTLGG
-5798 SETLVPYAIEQVQG
+5798 SETLLPYAIEHVQG
-5812 LSVGFSG
+5812 QSVG
-5819 ASSRFNYDGG
+5819 DD
-5829 EVLALLTGK
+5829 LALLTGK

-5853 VTGDQFTAVGT
+5853 VVGSQYNSVGT
-5864 RLDDGGFP
+5864 RIVQNTSTVVSP
-5872 YPMANQVRPWLYTT
+5872 TRPWSYTT
-5886 DPDRG
+5886 DPDRN
-5891 LYQRVVVATKDQD
+5891 LHQRVVVATKDEN
-5904 GNFVAR
+5904 GNFVAK

-5919 KDHYSLSPASNREVR
+5919 EEHYSSSAASNREVR
-5934 DQKKE
+5934 DQRKE
-5939 YMYVSDDGKRVIYSA
+5939 YMYVSADGNRVIYSA
-5954 QSRAHDLLITNAS
+5954 QARGTRNGLK

-5979 DDVTGQYEEQGLGDV
+5979 DDDTGQYEEQGLGDV

-6000 NYTVSRPQYPRAN
+6000 DYTVSRPGYPFTN
-6013 TQLSAGHFSRES
+6013 TSNQAISDWRES

-6034 PANYGGT
+6034 PANYAGGM
-6041 YPFPYKI
+6041 YKI
-6048 RAARSYE
+6048 RPARNFE

-6080 TFDYP
+6080 THDSP
-6085 LVTTGPAPVTQ
+6085 LVTTGPASVTQ

-6103 HTFIWKSETTERY
+6103 HTFIWKSETVERY

-6183 VDGGG
+6183 VDGSG

-6211 TTNLTYSALSVSF
+6211 STDLTYTVLGVSF
-6224 SPSDLDMN
+6224 QYAQTELDMN
-6232 SQALSDYSSPQDVLP
+6232 YQSGNPFGGPQTILP
-6247 NPAVSEDG
+6247 NLAISEDG
-6255 SRLVLEYRQG
+6255 SRLALEYRQG
-6265 PVLKR
+6265 LILKR
-6270 KEVVFDI
+6270 KEIVFDI
-6277 QSSGLLQF
+6277 QSSGLLQL

-6295 GAGGGDATVQYGS
+6295 LGMDGNHQEGGAG
-6308 ASDPQIT
+6308 DPQIS

-6327 QSYQNGVFGIGVFD
+6327 QSYQYDPHQVTSGLYGIGVFD
-6341 CTTGTSLELVET
+6341 ASTGTQIELLGT
-6353 DQDRIKGQSSFHY
+6353 GQDRIKGQSTFHY
-6366 DTVFNI
+6366 DTVFDI

-6385 PYEDTGNSQVK
+6385 PYEDTGNSRVK
-6396 GVFDIYE
+6396 GVFDIYQ
-6403 IFDATLPVGFD
+6403 IFEGTIPVGFD
-6414 NQNVTIIDSPTDSE
+6414 NQNVDYIDSPTDSE
-6428 VIGGY
+6428 EIAGY
-6433 QLQANIRFGESI
+6433 RLQTNTRFGESI
-6445 DVAGDNIIISRG
+6445 DLAGDNLIISRG
-6457 GIHNTGTGI
+6457 GIHDTNSLGFGVMDDT
-6466 MVDKDGSARRDG
+6466 DGAGRRDA
-6478 LLTFIN
+6478 LAAFIDD
-6484 NGGLEVAEIW
+6484 GGLEVAEIW
-6494 SKTGSTW
+6494 NKTGSTW
-6501 SKDSTYQRLKTT
+6501 SKDSNYQRLKTEAS
-6513 TNNLTD
+6513 NLTD
-6519 TNHLYELTSWSSV
+6519 TNLYELTSWSSV

-6538 AKISDGGDFSIF
+6538 AKISDDGNFSIF
-6550 GLRSIKEWASDATT
+6550 GLRSMKNWVLDSTS
-6564 TTRQRNQISLLK
+6564 TTRQSNQISLLK
-6576 RTHDLT
+6576 RFHDVT
-6582 PPIALVGPS
+6582 PTISLIGLS
-6591 VVEVAAGTT
+6591 SVEVALGTP
-6600 YVDQGATADAGL
+6600 YVEQGATVDAGL
-6612 TVVTSGEVNTD
+6612 TVVISGDEVDTNT
-6623 ILGTYVVRY
+6623 LGTYVVRY

-6642 VERTVKVVLPTAPP
+6642 VERTVKIILPTEPP
-6656 TVTLIGDAS
+6656 TLTLIGDAS
-6665 VTLEQPVSYTEPDP
+6665 VTLEQPATYTEPEP

-6685 GVLERYGVPPDGS
+6685 GALERYGVPPDGTAT
-6698 VSGVFTI
+6698 GVFTI

-6755 SDGNENVL
+6755 SDGDENVL
-6763 TTTPPYLL
+6763 TTTPSYLL

-6792 VGNTGTQLRSV
+6792 AGNTGTQLRTV

-6821 AIAGTGNRVA
+6821 AMSGTGNRVA
-6831 SVVGQDLSLHETG
+6831 SVVGEDLSVHETG

-6864 GTVIAFTTSSRVFVY
+6864 GTIVAFTTSSRVFVY

-6983 ASTVYSFTTPSPIL
+6983 TSTVTSFTTPSPIL
-6997 NGVRKVGIFA
+6997 NGVQKVGTFA

-7125 DLYSQELISTISHDF
+7125 DLYSQQLISTISHDF
-7140 GTAHQHLWNTQTY
+7140 GTAHQHLWGTQTY

-7188 RAGPSS
+7188 RVGPSS
-7194 WSRAGDVIT
+7194 WSRVGDVIT

-7242 KTGANWVKNQTLL
+7242 NTGTWVKNQTLL
-7255 DNVITRTTDANDGD
+7255 DNLITRTTDANDGD
-7269 DRVDISDDGSLLVYA
+7269 DRVDISDDGSLLVYC
-7284 KGVGTETYTTHPNG
+7284 KGTGSETYTTHPNG

-7322 LPSASTQ
+7322 LASASTQ
-7329 RVVLARNKSKVLINS
+7329 RVVLAGNKSKVLVNS
-7344 SVFDIAE
+7344 SVFDITE
-7351 SIFTPII
+7351 STFTPVI

-7364 DVDPLVVSSY
+7364 GVDPLVVSSY
-7374 SEQGGVSSDGATV
+7374 TEQGGVSSDGATV
-7387 QIHSSSET
+7387 QIHGTSET
-7395 VLSTAG
+7395 VLGTPG
-7401 IYRVRYFTSTGGF
+7401 VYKVRYFTNTNAF
-7414 RVRTVQILG
+7414 RVRTVQII